1 MNNKQDLINYLATH
15 NKNYNKTQYYKI
27 LELQDII
34 NNDTSKNDYY
44 ILVYIFM
51 QELFKNDLLNIEEL
65 ANKYTMTKQ
74 TIKTLKEVYNELYP
88 ED

>member
-44 ILVYIFM
+44 ILVYI
-51 QELFKNDLLNIEEL
+51 LCKNFL
-65 ANKYTMTKQ
+65 KMT
-74 TIKTLKEVYNELYP
+74 Y
-88 ED
+88 

>member
-1 MNNKQDLINYLATH
+1 
-15 NKNYNKTQYYKI
+15 
-27 LELQDII
+27 
-34 NNDTSKNDYY
+34 
-44 ILVYIFM
+44 M
-51 QELFKNDLLNIEEL
+51 QELFENDLLNIEEL

>member
-27 LELQDII
+27 LELQDLI

-44 ILVYIFM
+44 ILVYI
-51 QELFKNDLLNIEEL
+51 LCKNFL
-65 ANKYTMTKQ
+65 KMT
-74 TIKTLKEVYNELYP
+74 Y
-88 ED
+88 